1 MLMTLRKLKLTDQ
14 IRLAVNS
21 SGMSHYRICKFLG
34 IAESTMSRF
43 MNGGWLGKENIDA
56 LGELLGLSIQ
66 VNEPETPKKKA
77 R

>member
-1 MLMTLRKLKLTDQ
+1 MMSIRNLRLTDQ
-14 IRLAVNS
+14 IRLAVDS
-21 SGMSHYRICKFLG
+21 SEMSRYRICKHLG

-43 MNGGWLGKENIDA
+43 MAGGWLGKENIDA

-66 VNEPETPKKKA
+66 VNKSASPQKKA